1 MAKPPEPIDEV
12 LPGADAAVL
21 AEVTKIVV
29 QDPQKPSTAP
39 PGFTSTPET
48 AARQVVELKV
58 SKVLFGSL
66 GKAGGTLEVVKPEG
80 AYALRPGNHGPFVL
94 GAVGGGVQILGRFG
108 PDTWPEG
115 LVVQAAKRHHKT

>member
-12 LPGADAAVL
+12 LPAADAAVL
-21 AEVTKIVV
+21 AEVIRVV
-29 QDPQKPSTAP
+29 AQDPQKPYTGDPLA
-39 PGFTSTPET
+39 TSTPHE

-66 GKAGGTLEVVKPEG
+66 AREGATVEVVKPSG
-80 AYALRPGNHGPFVL
+80 AYALRAGNHGPFLLRNEDGSVE
-94 GAVGGGVQILGRFG
+94 ILGRFG

-115 LVVQAAKRHHKT
+115 LVKQAAQRSGKH